1 MDLHHLSVGFEPPPK
16 LLVRHLRT
24 QVSNKE
30 VFHDVSPTGNFL
42 IVGSCRA
49 IRQEDEVERAAPL
62 LLFFCAPIAP
72 VPCLC
77 LLDGTRARHPLP
89 SRPTHPL
96 SLPSPPFNP

>member
-1 MDLHHLSVGFEPPPK
+1 MDLSHLSVGFEQPPK

-49 IRQEDEVERAAPL
+49 IRQEDEREDEVERVASPCFCLSAPPSYPSMPS
-62 LLFFCAPIAP
+62 APRRAP
-72 VPCLC
+72 KNLRTESEHCTKS
-77 LLDGTRARHPLP
+77 GH
-89 SRPTHPL
+89 
-96 SLPSPPFNP
+96 